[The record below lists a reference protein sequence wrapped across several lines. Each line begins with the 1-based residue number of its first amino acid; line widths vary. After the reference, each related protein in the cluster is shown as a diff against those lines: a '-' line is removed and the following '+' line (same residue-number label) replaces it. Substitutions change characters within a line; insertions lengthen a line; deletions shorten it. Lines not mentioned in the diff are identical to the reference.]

1 MRDYLLRLPWPPQAT
16 SPNGS
21 QGKWRAKSSAAK
33 DYKATCAW
41 LCKAAQI
48 KPMTGPIRVDV
59 AFHPPRNGRFD
70 LDNMLARCK
79 QGLDAVAEA
88 IGVDDGEWVEMRLTR
103 GGKVAGGCVLVHV
116 HAPRDGVVMVPVVGT
131 VS

>member
-1 MRDYLLRLPWPPQAT
+1 VSEHAIRLPWPPQAT

-33 DYKATCAW
+33 QYKDTCAW
-41 LCKAAQI
+41 LCRSARV
-48 KPMTGPIRVDV
+48 KPMAGPIRVDV
-59 AFHPPRNGRFD
+59 TFHPQRNGRFD

-88 IGVDDGEWVEMRLTR
+88 IGVDDGDWVEMRLLR
-103 GGKVAGGCVLVHV
+103 GEKVQGGCVLVSV
-116 HAPRDGVVMVPVVGT
+116 RAQSDDAVLIAIRGT
-131 VS
+131 IE